1 MVLCFLVCRTL
12 RVVLQRTART
22 FWSRFC
28 GTIPDCTRTPSS
40 PATGSG
46 ANTVRLLCCI
56 GPALCVCVCVCV
68 CVCGCVLVVGV
79 GVVVLLCVCWC
90 VFLFG
95 GVCDSQPPGERG
107 HSPAIFNSRLSDLG
121 GKNNALCMELQY
133 IFPLSFCTGLAK

>member
-56 GPALCVCVCVCV
+56 GPALCVCVCACVCV
-68 CVCGCVLVVGV
+68 CVCVGV
-79 GVVVLLCVCWC
+79 CVCVFC
-90 VFLFG
+90 VC
-95 GVCDSQPPGERG
+95 VCVCVCVC
-107 HSPAIFNSRLSDLG
+107 AC
-121 GKNNALCMELQY
+121 ACA
-133 IFPLSFCTGLAK
+133 CVCAC

>member
-56 GPALCVCVCVCV
+56 GPTLGVCVWGCVWGGVCVGEGAQLCVCVCVWCVCTVVCV
-68 CVCGCVLVVGV
+68 CVSVSVRVSV
-79 GVVVLLCVCWC
+79 
-90 VFLFG
+90 
-95 GVCDSQPPGERG
+95 
-107 HSPAIFNSRLSDLG
+107 
-121 GKNNALCMELQY
+121 
-133 IFPLSFCTGLAK
+133 